1 MSDDTDKVLENL
13 ILSGALEPAGLDME
27 TGEFL
32 YTFTNKLQSVSPV
45 LHNEMTNYFHQEM
58 MSLWQLGFIN
68 MDITSNNPT
77 VSINEKAFDEDAIK
91 SLTKDQVYSLK
102 EILRIL
108 KQK

>member
-32 YTFTNKLQSVSPV
+32 YTFTNKLESVSPM

-68 MDITSNNPT
+68 MDITSDNPT
-77 VSINEKAFDEDAIK
+77 VSINEKAFDEEAIK
-91 SLTKDQVYSLK
+91 SLTKDQAYSLK

>member
-1 MSDDTDKVLENL
+1 MSDETEDIMQNL
-13 ILSGALEPAGLDME
+13 ILSGALEPAGVDIE

-32 YTFTNKLQSVSPV
+32 YTFTNKLESVSPA

-77 VSINEKAFDEDAIK
+77 VSLNEKAFDEQAIK
-91 SLTKDQVYSLK
+91 SLTKDQAYSLK

>member
-1 MSDDTDKVLENL
+1 MSDETDKVLENL
-13 ILSGALEPAGLDME
+13 ILSGALEPAGLDIE

-32 YTFTNKLQSVSPV
+32 YTFTNKLEAVSPM

-68 MDITSNNPT
+68 MDITDDNPT
-77 VSINEKAFDEDAIK
+77 VSLNPKAFDEDAIK